1 MPLVRID
8 LYEDRSEET
17 KDDLL
22 RRVSETVAEVL
33 QVPLDHVRCVLN
45 DAPRRPPSRNGA
57 GRPPRAGLRPPIQPQ

>member
-8 LYEDRSEET
+8 LYEDRPDAT

-45 DAPRRPPSRNGA
+45 DVPRKSRSRAGA
-57 GRPPRAGLRPPIQPQ
+57 GRPPRANVRPTV